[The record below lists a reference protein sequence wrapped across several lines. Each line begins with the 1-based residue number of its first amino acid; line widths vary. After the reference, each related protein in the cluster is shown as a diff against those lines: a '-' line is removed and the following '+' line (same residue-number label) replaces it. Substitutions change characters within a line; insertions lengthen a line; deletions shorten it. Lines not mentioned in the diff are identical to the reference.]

1 MNKQEYIETLR
12 HYLAPLPEDERNE
25 LLRDYEAH
33 FIYGQQ
39 RGKTEQEII
48 TELGDPTTIARE
60 TVGADFLPP
69 PPWAP
74 QRRDT
79 PRLIAVSLLLFF
91 LNIMLAIPIGASI
104 WAVFVSFCAA
114 ALACLLAPLSL
125 LLEKLLYD
133 DFMISKL
140 FYAIGTLGVGM
151 LLLAV
156 VRHLGT
162 GLYTLTL
169 KYLRWNVA
177 TWRGKS

>member
-12 HYLAPLPEDERNE
+12 HYLATLPEDERNE

-39 RGKTEQEII
+39 RGKTEQEISA
-48 TELGDPTTIARE
+48 ELGDPITIARE

-74 QRRDT
+74 ERRDT
-79 PRLIAVSLLLFF
+79 PRIIAVSLLLFF
-91 LNIMLAIPIGASI
+91 LNILLAIPIGASI
-104 WAVFVSFCAA
+104 WAVFVSFCAV
-114 ALACLLAPLSL
+114 ALACMLAPLAL
-125 LLEKLLYD
+125 VIETLLYG

-140 FYAIGTLGVGM
+140 FYAIGTTGIGM
-151 LLLAV
+151 LLLV
-156 VRHLGT
+156 FVRYLGT
-162 GLYTLTL
+162 GLYTLTM
-169 KYLRWNVA
+169 KYLRWNVT